1 MSQLTINVG
10 TIAND
15 KTGDTLRAAFV
26 KANSNFTELYT
37 ASGTVPNGTKTSTA
51 VGTAG
56 QISYDSTYLY
66 VCIAT
71 NTWRRVALGS
81 TY

>member
-10 TIAND
+10 QSDND
-15 KTGDTLRAAFV
+15 KSGDTIRAAFTKV
-26 KANSNFTELYT
+26 NSNFTELYT
-37 ASGTVPNGTKTSTA
+37 VLGTIPNGTKLSTA
-51 VGTAG
+51 TGTAG
-56 QISYDSTYLY
+56 QLSYDSTYLY
-66 VCIAT
+66 ICIAT